1 MGTLMSLQESKESTT
16 TTMHHS
22 NTSGCYMVDLFIRW
36 SSVPHLK
43 QLLLTL
49 NTELE
54 YKTIFIE
61 AAIKKKRLS
70 HNKDVVRRSN

>member
-1 MGTLMSLQESKESTT
+1 MSSQESKESTT

-43 QLLLTL
+43 QFLLTL

-61 AAIKKKRLS
+61 AAIKKRLS